1 MGPYFYFLFI
11 IKTAINDLFKNKIRS
26 FLTTLGIVIGVT
38 SVVLLLAFG
47 LGLKQYIADQFNNL
61 GTNLIF
67 VFPGQVFNRSG
78 GFSAVRSSLS
88 FDERDLK
95 SLKKIKKAEAVVPI
109 FQKTAIIQSSGE
121 SEVSVLYGTS
131 EEVFLARNLIP
142 KYGRILQK
150 TDVEK
155 KSKVA
160 VLGPEIAGKLFNQEQ
175 LAIGQKLKI
184 ENQNFLVIGVL
195 EAKGGGGFGGPN
207 FDTFVYVPYT
217 AIFNITGKKDFSA
230 FTIKASSDKEIEA
243 LKEEIKKILLKRY
256 KEDDFSISDA
266 KEILSTIQS
275 IFNILNMVLVGIA
288 AISLVVGGIGIMN
301 IMYVSVTERTREI
314 GIRRAIG
321 AKEKDILFQFL
332 AEAVILSLIGGLIGL
347 FVSYVIAFG
356 VRIFFPAVID
366 IKSIILALSVSS
378 LIGIF
383 FGVFPARKAAKL
395 SPIEAIRY
403 E

>member
-1 MGPYFYFLFI
+1 MERYFSFI
-11 IKTAINDLFKNKIRS
+11 IKTAISDLFKNKIRS

-88 FDERDLK
+88 FDEKDLK
-95 SLKKIKKAEAVVPI
+95 SLKKIKKTQAIVPI
-109 FQKTAIIQSSGE
+109 FQKTAIVKSNSK
-121 SEVSVLYGTS
+121 SEISILYGTS

-142 KYGRILQK
+142 KYGKVFQK

-155 KSKVA
+155 KSKIA
-160 VLGPEIAGKLFNQEQ
+160 VLGPEIARKLFNQEQ
-175 LAIGQKLKI
+175 LAIGNKLKI
-184 ENQNFLVIGVL
+184 ENQNFTIIGVL
-195 EAKGGGGFGGPN
+195 EPKGGGGFGGPN
-207 FDTFVYVPYT
+207 FDTFVYVPYP

-230 FTIKASSDKEIEA
+230 FTIKAQSEKEIET
-243 LKEEIKKILLKRY
+243 LKEEVKKTLLKRY

-288 AISLVVGGIGIMN
+288 AVSLLVGGIGIMN

-314 GIRRAIG
+314 GIRRAMG
-321 AKEKDILFQFL
+321 AKEKDILLQFL
-332 AEAVILSLIGGLIGL
+332 AESVILSLIGGIVGL
-347 FVSYVIAFG
+347 FLSYVIVFG

-366 IKSIILALSVSS
+366 IKSIVLALFVSS
-378 LIGIF
+378 IIGIF
-383 FGVFPARKAAKL
+383 FGVFPARKAARL
-395 SPIEAIRY
+395 SPIDAIRY

>member
-175 LAIGQKLKI
+175 LAIGQKLKV

-230 FTIKASSDKEIEA
+230 FTIKASFDKEIEA